1 MSKNTHT
8 GMGFTMRAERKA
20 MTSKELNQAKL
31 GKMVRDGY
39 VSFGHPSVMLK
50 LDSGESVEIDKGV
63 IDLIKLMNSIPGIET
78 KGSCQGQDSN
88 YGYVQFM
95 PDDTEGKAHAS
106 VYFMYHILKN
116 MHGAWVKHRQLMG
129 EYEKSIGSEHPDAYK
144 FKFTTELGNGYVLK
158 WSPYTYPA
166 VLAAARKAAEETK
179 RDT

>member
-1 MSKNTHT
+1 
-8 GMGFTMRAERKA
+8 
-20 MTSKELNQAKL
+20 MTFKESDQAKSRRTL
-31 GKMVRDGY
+31 RDGY

-50 LDSGESVEIDKGV
+50 LGSGESVEIDKGV

-116 MHGAWVKHRQLMG
+116 MHGAWVKHRQVMG
-129 EYEKSIGSEHPDAYK
+129 EYEESTGSEHQDAYK
-144 FKFTTELGNGYVLK
+144 FKFTAELGNGYVLK

-166 VLAAARKAAEETK
+166 VLSAARKAAEETK

>member
-1 MSKNTHT
+1 MSAHN
-8 GMGFTMRAERKA
+8 
-20 MTSKELNQAKL
+20 SKS
-31 GKMVRDGY
+31 GKTIRDGY

-78 KGSCQGQDSN
+78 KGSCQGEDPN

-95 PDDTEGKAHAS
+95 PDGTEGKAHAS

-116 MHGAWVKHRQLMG
+116 MHGAWVMHRHVMG
-129 EYEKSIGSEHPDAYK
+129 EYEESTGSEHPDAYK

-166 VLAAARKAAEETK
+166 VLAAARKAAE
-179 RDT
+179 DTRQDT